1 MIKDRVETHVG
12 HRVIWQAKQEAV
24 LDRQLQARQLLLA
37 MASHNNWWIL
47 KKMDHKVGSVYDWQ
61 IEHRRRLQC
70 PLRPGLATDSALEGT
85 EHAPRKQMSLFSE
98 SDSCLLVTRTTV
110 SMAALDST
118 TTWWMYRWLWERPR
132 LRQSDHPASL
142 YLFSGFKP

>member
-1 MIKDRVETHVG
+1 MNIG
-12 HRVIWQAKQEAV
+12 NRVIWQAEQEAV
-24 LDRQLQARQLLLA
+24 LDGQLQAQKLLLA
-37 MASHNNWWIL
+37 MASHNNWRIL
-47 KKMDHKVGSVYDWQ
+47 KKMDHKVGSVYDRQ
-61 IEHRRRLQC
+61 IEHRTRLQC
-70 PLRPGLATDSALEGT
+70 PLRPGLATDFALEGT

-98 SDSCLLVTRTTV
+98 CGSDSCLLVTRTTV